1 MKASA
6 LRKIIKE
13 TILRKVQDK
22 SLLKEADY
30 EEIFTPETMALLK
43 GKSRQELQKLNK
55 NITQITA
62 TIAQRTPEIE
72 QIEREHRELLEE
84 IAKEIVTQAYPI
96 IKYAGIKIEATL
108 GVGELPPKE
117 EEEEEEEDEQEEPEI
132 EQPDITGPGDM
143 KRRVIN
149 GITHGA
155 AIRGTFGLLLF
166 REYIDDLDPELVDKY
181 MDLMKSIFGAYDDE
195 TGLAFLLNTAKN
207 SKTSSKGG
215 ESEAYQNEKGEWVI
229 RAVGRIFPILVHEIE
244 KGLYEILSLYGFS
257 GNRKKDTATVKRV
270 DKLENEPYDLRYGK
284 FIFDALNK
292 IYEDSPYDDP
302 RIRDYFFTE
311 VYNID
316 DELEFLDFIEHAL
329 HGKLTSAERRW
340 AMDTMKSIESD
351 LKKDDTGLEDLD

>member
-6 LRKIIKE
+6 LRKIVKE
-13 TILRKVQDK
+13 AILRKVQDK
-22 SLLKEADY
+22 SLLKEVDY
-30 EEIFTPETMALLK
+30 EEIFAPETMALLK

-55 NITQITA
+55 NITQIIA

-108 GVGELPPKE
+108 GVGELPPQ
-117 EEEEEEEDEQEEPEI
+117 EEEEEDEELKIKQPE
-132 EQPDITGPGDM
+132 ITGPGDM

-195 TGLAFLLNTAKN
+195 AGLAFLLNIAKN
-207 SKTSSKGG
+207 AQANSKGG
-215 ESEAYQNEKGEWVI
+215 ESEAHQNEKGEWVI
-229 RAVGRIFPILVHEIE
+229 RAAGRIFPILVHEIE
-244 KGLYEILSLYGFS
+244 KGLYEILSMYGFS
-257 GNRKKDTATVKRV
+257 GNRKIDTATVRRV